1 MPQSDVPGEE
11 TWPTQPFP
19 LKPPPLTRQGHEP
32 DEIFTG
38 EPEHEKFCR
47 DLVDKSAEFTAGT
60 YTPYSSKE
68 FRVIFP
74 GQQGGPNYGG
84 VSVDQVLGYVIV
96 NSRNVA
102 GMGRL
107 DKPRKAIRSRTDG
120 SVLSVKDLSTRASGT
135 P

>member
-1 MPQSDVPGEE
+1 MS
-11 TWPTQPFP
+11 
-19 LKPPPLTRQGHEP
+19 LTP

-47 DLVDKSAEFTAGT
+47 DLVEKIGGIHNLGP

-68 FRVIFP
+68 FRILFP

-84 VSVDQVLGYVIV
+84 VAVDPPREFVFV
-96 NSRNVA
+96 NTRNVG

-107 DKPRKAIRSRTDG
+107 DKTKGMRWHIAAL
-120 SVLSVKDLSTRASGT
+120 VLWVREL
-135 P
+135 